1 VRKPNI
7 ILNSFSS
14 GARPSHGFS
23 NNHFQFSC
31 HNQER
36 TQINQI
42 HQLFTM
48 FYLPSNAEKQQ
59 KTAKRE
65 DKKGQSHGFLAAYPI
80 NNPQRY

>member
-1 VRKPNI
+1 
-7 ILNSFSS
+7 
-14 GARPSHGFS
+14 
-23 NNHFQFSC
+23 
-31 HNQER
+31 
-36 TQINQI
+36 
-42 HQLFTM
+42 M